1 MADDA
6 KEKEV
11 LSPVEWLI
19 AVLSDVVSEHN
30 PRFAGLG
37 LVLYTPPM
45 DLPVTPLIP
54 AALAINLPCR
64 ELAESIELLRRLSD
78 TQSPLHDGFHLVDAN
93 TMAITHV
100 CHFFAPS
107 IPGNLP
113 QSIPNYAVGAR
124 FMAALL
130 GSLLQ
135 SVVMT
140 AIVGER
146 EGAIAIERGI
156 IRPLNIRS
164 VGALNRNHV
173 AR

>member
-1 MADDA
+1 MTDDA

-54 AALAINLPCR
+54 AALATNLPCR

-100 CHFFAPS
+100 CLFLRHRSLVICHNRFPITPS
-107 IPGNLP
+107 VRDSWQPCLDLSCNP
-113 QSIPNYAVGAR
+113 
-124 FMAALL
+124 
-130 GSLLQ
+130 
-135 SVVMT
+135 
-140 AIVGER
+140 
-146 EGAIAIERGI
+146 
-156 IRPLNIRS
+156 
-164 VGALNRNHV
+164 
-173 AR
+173 